1 MLALRVVWAV
11 VSMIVSIV
19 AIAVWAQI
27 RTFFFWCGNG
37 LLKFVTDHAE
47 DFE

>member
-1 MLALRVVWAV
+1 MLALRVGWAV

-19 AIAVWAQI
+19 AIAVWVQV
-27 RTFFFWCGNG
+27 RTFLFWCGNK